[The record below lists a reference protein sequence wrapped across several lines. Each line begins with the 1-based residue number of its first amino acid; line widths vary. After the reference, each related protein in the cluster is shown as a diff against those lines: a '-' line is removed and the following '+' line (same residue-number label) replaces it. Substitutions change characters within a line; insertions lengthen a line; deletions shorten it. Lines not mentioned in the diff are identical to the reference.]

1 MEQQAFGA
9 CLNMSIEIGIF
20 MVCVNDQDEQKC
32 KIAQKNI
39 NEMLHWTKNNFSR
52 QQANSNLKKPQNIL
66 PNNLIS

>member
-39 NEMLHWTKNNFSR
+39 NEMLHWTK
-52 QQANSNLKKPQNIL
+52 K
-66 PNNLIS
+66 